1 MERLWAPWRLEYIK
15 SAQEEEQ
22 ECIFCHK
29 PGRAEDKKDLIV
41 HRAAQCFVMLNK
53 YPYIN
58 GHIMVVPY
66 QHESDILKLSDEILL
81 DMHHLLQLSVQVL
94 QNTMKPHG
102 INIGINIGRSAGAGI
117 VDHLHYHIVPRWMGD
132 TNFMPI
138 LAGTKVVSEGLDESW
153 ETLQAE
159 FKKRSPGK

>member
-22 ECIFCHK
+22 TCIFCQK
-29 PGRAEDKKDLIV
+29 PAQAEDEKNLIV
-41 HRAAQCFVMLNK
+41 HRAAHCFVMLNK
-53 YPYIN
+53 YPYTN
-58 GHIMVVPY
+58 GHLMVVPY
-66 QHESDILKLSDEILL
+66 LHESDLSKFTDEILL
-81 DMHHLLQLSVQVL
+81 DMQHLLQLSIQAL

-117 VDHLHYHIVPRWMGD
+117 VDHLHYHMVPRWTGD

-138 LAGTKVVSEGLDESW
+138 LAGTKVVSEGLKEAW
-153 ETLQAE
+153 EKLHRE
-159 FKKRSPGK
+159 FEKLSFGK

>member
-15 SAQEEEQ
+15 SAQEDSQ
-22 ECIFCHK
+22 ECIFCQK
-29 PGRAEDKKDLIV
+29 PAQTEDKKNLIV
-41 HRAAQCFVMLNK
+41 HRADLCFVMLNK

-58 GHIMVVPY
+58 GHVMVVPY
-66 QHESDILKLSDEILL
+66 QHEADLSKFPDEVLL
-81 DMHHLLQLSVQVL
+81 DMQHLLQFSVQVL
-94 QNTMKPHG
+94 KNTMKPHG

-117 VDHLHYHIVPRWMGD
+117 VDHLHYHIVPRWTGD

-138 LAGTKVVSEGLDESW
+138 LAGTKVVSEGLEDSW

-159 FKKRSPGK
+159 FKKLSPG

>member
-15 SAQEEEQ
+15 SAQEEGQ
-22 ECIFCHK
+22 ACIFCHL
-29 PGRAEDKKDLIV
+29 PAQAADKKNLIV

-58 GHIMVVPY
+58 GHLMVVPY
-66 QHESDILKLSDEILL
+66 RHEADLSKFSDEVLL
-81 DMHHLLQLSVQVL
+81 EIQHLLQLSVQVL

-117 VDHLHYHIVPRWMGD
+117 VDHLHYHMVPRWTGD

-138 LAGTKVVSEGLDESW
+138 LAGTKVVSEGLNESW
-153 ETLQAE
+153 QKLQAE
-159 FKKRSPGK
+159 FKKLSPS